1 MRKILW
7 LIVLVPVGLIG
18 AWFAWAEVLDRGFSA
33 WLDQRRG
40 EGWVAEARVI
50 ETTGFPVRFR
60 TRAVGLD
67 LADPETGLS
76 LVLPELTLQSD
87 SLSPND
93 IAATFPE
100 SFVVATPVEQIEITS
115 NRFDASIA
123 VDPGPA
129 LGLRRADLAL
139 EEVALESSL
148 RWVSSLEGATLSA
161 VRSEEDETVQAIT
174 FAASAFVPSAPLR
187 RRLDPAG
194 VFPETIEQLT
204 IDAIVGFDRV
214 WDRRAIEVSRPQ
226 IRTLDLTGLDAIWG
240 DARLEAA
247 GNLTVDEE
255 GVPDGTITVRATNWR
270 EIFTVLR
277 NARIV
282 PDGFAP
288 AIESVLES
296 LAGLSGRPETLDAP
310 LRFSNGLISFGP
322 IPLGPAPRLVIR

>member
-7 LIVLVPVGLIG
+7 LIMLVPIALVG

-76 LVLPELTLQSD
+76 LVMPGLTLESE
-87 SLSPND
+87 SFSPND

-100 SFVVATPVEQIEITS
+100 NFVVATPIEQIEVTAS
-115 NRFDASIA
+115 RFEASLA

-129 LGLRRADLAL
+129 LGLRRADLLL
-139 EEVALESSL
+139 EDIKLDSSL
-148 RWVSSLEGATLSA
+148 RWTSSLASATLRAERA
-161 VRSEEDETVQAIT
+161 VDDELVQSVT
-174 FAASAFVPSAPLR
+174 FTAADFVPSAPLR
-187 RRLDPAG
+187 RTLDPAG
-194 VFPETIEQLT
+194 VFPETIEQLAV
-204 IDAIVGFDRV
+204 DAVIGFDTA

-226 IRTLDLTGLDAIWG
+226 IRTLDLTALDAVWG

-247 GNLTVDEE
+247 GALTVDEE

-270 EIFTVLR
+270 EIFAVLR
-277 NARIV
+277 NARLV

-322 IPLGPAPRLVIR
+322 IPLGPAPRIVIR